1 MSTPA
6 GFAARPPSEI
16 EWEEL
21 LVRYEIGPR
30 ALRFALDDG
39 DANGPARERVCDLL
53 RALVFNEQWTAA
65 RFDAM
70 RTGVAASDDQS
81 PRTEVLPDEPR
92 ALFERFERLRS
103 RNFAAVQR
111 RGLEVWEWQTEA
123 HPHGQVTAHQLIQA
137 SVALDG
143 ETLAA
148 AREARRGAGVG

>member
-1 MSTPA
+1 MSSPIA
-6 GFAARPPSEI
+6 FAPRPPSEI

-30 ALRFALDDG
+30 ALRIALDDG
-39 DANGPARERVCDLL
+39 DANGPARQRACDLL
-53 RALVFNEQWTAA
+53 RALVFNELWTAA
-65 RFDAM
+65 QFEAM
-70 RTGVAASDDQS
+70 RAGIPVSDDQS

-92 ALFERFERLRS
+92 ALIDRFERLRS

-111 RGLEVWEWQTEA
+111 RGLEVWGWHTEA

-143 ETLAA
+143 ETLASV
-148 AREARRGAGVG
+148 REALRGAGVG